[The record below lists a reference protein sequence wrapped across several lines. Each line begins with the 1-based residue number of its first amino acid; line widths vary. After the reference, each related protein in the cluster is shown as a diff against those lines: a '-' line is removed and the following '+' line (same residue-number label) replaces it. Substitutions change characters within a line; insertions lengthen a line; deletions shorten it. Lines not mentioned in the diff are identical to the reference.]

1 VNKCTQGWTIAP
13 CCFSGDSNV
22 FRRNHSAWVFKS
34 LCVSLDKR
42 EGKLNMQIKSHE
54 SPRSQGRNHKGK
66 GGSAR
71 KRQLDK
77 RNRQLRNQLKKDRS
91 SGAVFLWA
99 DFLRRTSSSRALRID
114 IDENR
119 RFVSTF
125 NADHFNWNRFAFAPC
140 RIDPVVQ
147 LFVK

>member
-1 VNKCTQGWTIAP
+1 
-13 CCFSGDSNV
+13 
-22 FRRNHSAWVFKS
+22 
-34 LCVSLDKR
+34 
-42 EGKLNMQIKSHE
+42 MQIKSHE

-91 SGAVFLWA
+91 SRAVFLWA
-99 DFLRRTSSSRALRID
+99 DFLRRASSSTLGID
-114 IDENR
+114 IDKNR

-125 NADHFNWNRFAFAPC
+125 DADHFNRYRFAFAPC
-140 RIDPVVQ
+140 RIDPVIEF
-147 LFVK
+147 FVK